1 MSIKALYSTKYQEW
15 LKSQS
20 KEFQEDILGKTKAT
34 LFRNGNLKLNKFVS
48 NNGTELTLKQLAKKY
63 ANVFRA
69 AGLNP
74 DEFK

>member
-1 MSIKALYSTKYQEW
+1 MPIKALYSTKYQEW

>member
-1 MSIKALYSTKYQEW
+1 MPIKALYSTKYQEW

-74 DEFK
+74 DQFK